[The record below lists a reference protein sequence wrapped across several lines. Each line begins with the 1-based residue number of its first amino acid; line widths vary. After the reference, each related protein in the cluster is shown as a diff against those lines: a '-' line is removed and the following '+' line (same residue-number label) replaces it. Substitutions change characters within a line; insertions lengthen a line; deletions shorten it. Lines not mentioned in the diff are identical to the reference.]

1 MDMKK
6 LGFGLMR
13 LPMSGEDVNIERTKE
28 MVDEFM
34 SKGFTYFDT
43 AYVYHNQMSEG
54 VAKTTLIERYPRES
68 FQLATKL
75 PIGLADTKE
84 DVQKLFDTSLRRSG
98 AGYFDYYLLHSINAQ
113 NKSKFD
119 TLGGWEFI
127 QKIKQEGL
135 AKNVGFSF
143 HDSAEMLDEVLSE
156 HPEVDFVQLQLNYID
171 WESEAVQS
179 RKCYE
184 VARKHN
190 KPIIVM
196 EPVKGG
202 SLASMPDDIAKPL
215 LDCTKGVSLASWAM
229 RWVASLDGVFMVLSG
244 MSNME
249 QIADNI
255 NTFDNLAPLSAAEL
269 SAIDATIENINNSD
283 NIPCTIC
290 NYCIKGCPVSIEIP
304 QLFRAVNTALVYK
317 NFEGAQGTYNWV
329 TANGGKPSD
338 CVECGQCEDVCP
350 QHIAIIEELKKVESV
365 IGL

>member
-1 MDMKK
+1 MKK
-6 LGFGLMR
+6 LGLGLMR
-13 LPMSGEDVNIERTKE
+13 LPMNGQDVDIERTKE
-28 MVDEFM
+28 MVDEFI

-43 AYVYHNQMSEG
+43 AYVYHNQKSEG
-54 VAKTTLIERYPRES
+54 VAKTTLVERYPRES

-75 PIGLADTKE
+75 PIGLAESRE
-84 DVQKLFDTSLRRSG
+84 DVQKLFDTSLERSG

-113 NKSKFD
+113 NIEKFD
-119 TLGGWEFI
+119 RLGGWEFL
-127 QKIKQEGL
+127 QEIKQKGL

-143 HDSAEMLDEVLSE
+143 HDSAEMLDDLLAK

-171 WESEAVQS
+171 WESDAVQS

-215 LDCTKGVSLASWAM
+215 LECTKDASLASWAM

-244 MSNME
+244 MSDMD
-249 QIADNI
+249 QINDNVK
-255 NTFDNLAPLSAAEL
+255 TFDALTPLSPDEL
-269 SAIDATIENINNSD
+269 VALDKTIENINNCDS
-283 NIPCTIC
+283 IPCTIC
-290 NYCIKGCPVSIEIP
+290 NYCVKGCPVSINIP
-304 QLFRAVNTALVYK
+304 QMFRAANTAIIYK
-317 NFEGAQGTYNWV
+317 NFSGAQGTYNWV
-329 TANGGKPSD
+329 AAEGGVPAD
-338 CVECGQCEDVCP
+338 CIECGQCEDVCP
-350 QHIAIIEELKKVESV
+350 QHISIIEELKKVESV